1 MLCILLLFNA
11 HSLLLHFSNSDVDFL
26 YKCGLDHPN
35 PEMVAIPEPR
45 KGFSNWNKSHFSL
58 DKIQQKFL

>member
-45 KGFSNWNKSHFSL
+45 KGFSN
-58 DKIQQKFL
+58 